1 MRIIDEFSQGGINLD
16 NGATHYRRFLEGD
29 ETAFD
34 AILELYF
41 DNLTFFIN
49 RYVHDLPTAED
60 LAIDTMLELM
70 VHTHRYNFSASLKTY
85 LFTIGRNKAL
95 SWLRRHRRVVYVEP
109 EALCEQGS
117 DLHDLEDAILQSER
131 ERVVSAA
138 LGQLPQDLREAVHLV
153 YFEGMSYD
161 EAGRVMK
168 KNRKQIDNLLYRAK
182 DKLRTIIGKD
192 GKDLL

>member
-1 MRIIDEFSQGGINLD
+1 MD
-16 NGATHYRRFLEGD
+16 NGATQYRRFLEGD
-29 ETAFD
+29 EAAFD
-34 AILELYF
+34 EILKLYF
-41 DNLTFFIN
+41 DNLVFFIN
-49 RYVHDLPTAED
+49 RYVHDLPAAED
-60 LAIDTMLELM
+60 LAIDACLELM
-70 VHTHRYNFSASLKTY
+70 VHTKRYNFSVSLKTY

-95 SWLRRHRRVVYVEP
+95 SWLRRHRRIVYVDP
-109 EALCEQGS
+109 ETLRERQS
-117 DLHDLEDAILQSER
+117 DLHELEDTVLQSER

-138 LGQLPQDLREAVHLV
+138 LEQLPQDLREAVHLV
-153 YFEGMSYD
+153 YFEGMSYE